1 MKFVG
6 PFISSVVFFACTYYV
21 SYILV
26 PHALWLVFL
35 TSPFNISIENAPLYN
50 LFIPAM
56 IIFLVAFYLKNFNK
70 VFAKKFSTR
79 AVFLIILISN
89 YLEGIV
95 GYMRYRAVPLGTS
108 VITISVIATF
118 LIAICSYAEN
128 ERVEHIYSK
137 FLFSVIAALSAVA
150 IFFVALTFLI
160 GKSGLVHVIGISIF
174 LPLFIAWYER
184 KNLNVLFGM
193 LMQ

>member
-1 MKFVG
+1 MLLLFCTVRFHHLPFVCVRCDCNQY
-6 PFISSVVFFACTYYV
+6 SYHYNHTYYV
-21 SYILV
+21 
-26 PHALWLVFL
+26 
-35 TSPFNISIENAPLYN
+35 
-50 LFIPAM
+50 
-56 IIFLVAFYLKNFNK
+56 
-70 VFAKKFSTR
+70 
-79 AVFLIILISN
+79 
-89 YLEGIV
+89 
-95 GYMRYRAVPLGTS
+95 
-108 VITISVIATF
+108 
-118 LIAICSYAEN
+118 ICSYAEN

-174 LPLFIAWYER
+174 LPLFIVWYER